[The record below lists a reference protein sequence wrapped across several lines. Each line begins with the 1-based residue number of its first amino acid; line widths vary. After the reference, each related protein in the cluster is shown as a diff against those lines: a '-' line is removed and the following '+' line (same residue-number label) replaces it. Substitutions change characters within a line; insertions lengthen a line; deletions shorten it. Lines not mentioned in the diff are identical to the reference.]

1 MADKVAK
8 EKKAPVK
15 RAATKKT
22 KPKGKNLV
30 IVESPSKA
38 KTIEKYLGSTYKVI
52 ASVGHVRDLPKSQM
66 GVDIEND
73 YNPKYINIRGKGD
86 LIKSLKKE
94 AKAAK
99 KVYLA
104 SDPDREGEA
113 IAWHLSHILDLD
125 IESGENRVVFNEITK
140 DTVKDAFKHPRSIDM
155 NLVDAQQARR
165 ILDRLVGYSISPIL
179 WKKVKKGLSAG
190 RVQSVALGLVID
202 REKEIQAFEPEEYW
216 TLDSEFKKA
225 RTKFKAAFWGLDD
238 KKTPLPDNETVQMV
252 MQRIDRDAPFDISK
266 VEAKERRRKPQLP
279 FTTSTMQQT
288 ANNQLNFRARKTMM
302 AAQQLYEG
310 INLGGKEGS
319 VGLITY
325 MRTDS
330 TRLSDTAKNDAAQ
343 FILNEYGAEYAASKP
358 ATGKLSEGAQDAH
371 EAIRP
376 TSVFRTPSSIKDKL
390 TNDQFKLYQLIWS
403 RFVASQMTAEVLDTM
418 AVTVEQN
425 GVQFRANGSKTK
437 FAGFTKAYPAAKE
450 KENKLPDLQVGDK
463 VDLMQTS
470 PEQHFTQPPARYTEA
485 ALVKALE
492 ENGVGRPSTYAATI
506 ETIQKRA
513 YVKMD
518 AKKFVPTEIGELV
531 QATMDEYFSDITNV
545 AFTAKVEEKLDDV
558 ESAEENWVEVV
569 DEFYR
574 PFSKELETAE
584 AEMEKV
590 VLKDILADEDCDVCG
605 APMLIKLGRYGKFKA
620 CSRFPDCRR
629 TETIVTEIGLACP
642 KCKVGQIVQRK
653 TRRGRTFYGCSRYPD
668 CDFVSWDKP
677 TDKTL
682 PDGTTPKEGE
692 EAEATDKQT
701 EAKKATKK
709 TTAKKATTKAKTK
722 KTTKA
727 TTKK

>member
-66 GVDIEND
+66 GVDIEHD

-590 VLKDILADEDCDVCG
+590 VLKDVLADEDCDVCG

-709 TTAKKATTKAKTK
+709 TTAKKSNTKAKTK